1 MEVKFVGVSLAVDLG
16 HDVFVVVISQ
26 RSAKLVVV
34 HVWLILSLSPLS
46 GYLVRIYQLEFA
58 VGTFPGDASRV
69 LWV

>member
-58 VGTFPGDASRV
+58 VGTFPRDASGV